1 MSQIV
6 QVTTQ
11 VRDPDAAAL
20 ACRRLG
26 WSEPI
31 SGTAALFSGAASGL
45 LVKPP
50 GWRYPVVVDTA
61 TGQTRFDHF
70 EGVWVR

>member
-6 QVTTQ
+6 LVTTQ

-26 WSEPI
+26 WPEPV
-31 SGTAALFSGAASGL
+31 SGTAELFAGAASGL
-45 LVKPP
+45 LVVLP
-50 GWRYPVVVDTA
+50 GWRYPAVVDTA
-61 TGQTRFDHF
+61 TGQTRFDNF
-70 EGVWVR
+70 DGAWVR

>member
-1 MSQIV
+1 MSHIV
-6 QVTTQ
+6 KIATE
-11 VRDPDAAAL
+11 VRDPQAVAR

-26 WSEPI
+26 WSEPVL
-31 SGTAALFSGAASGL
+31 GTAALFSGEASGL

-50 GWRYPVVVDTA
+50 GWCYPMVVDTA